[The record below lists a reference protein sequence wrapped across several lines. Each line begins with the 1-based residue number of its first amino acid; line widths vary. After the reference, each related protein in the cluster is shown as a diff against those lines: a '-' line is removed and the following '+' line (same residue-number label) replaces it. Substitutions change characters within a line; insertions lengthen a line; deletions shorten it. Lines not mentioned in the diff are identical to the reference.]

1 MCLRRSSRAALLLD
15 DTGNYHHVATVTF
28 NAMQVL
34 PVPWNTTA
42 GVDVNNLFDRDS
54 PAVLSAVTNSLDSAS
69 AFPVANAARTT
80 PSVSNGRPHDATGT
94 QRASR
99 KATAFMPR
107 PTSSAHPAMQHAIAG
122 IHRHLHG
129 TPQR

>member
-42 GVDVNNLFDRDS
+42 GVDVNNVFDRNP

-69 AFPVANAARTT
+69 AFPVVNAARTT
-80 PSVSNGRPHDATGT
+80 PSASDRTAT
-94 QRASR
+94 
-99 KATAFMPR
+99 
-107 PTSSAHPAMQHAIAG
+107 
-122 IHRHLHG
+122 
-129 TPQR
+129 